1 MTIWTG
7 AEVMCDFLIENI
19 DIFKGK
25 KVLELGCGLGLVS
38 ILAYHL
44 GAKSVCITD
53 GDIDVMRNL
62 RFNIEE
68 SRADFGHRGDNK
80 LQISLPQLIWGKD
93 VDKFEE
99 AYGKF
104 DVIIAADCSYITKSI
119 IPMFETIN
127 KLLKPQTGRLLF
139 NHVSSSLTDMEYM
152 LESADKCSLDLV
164 SAKEYETGDEDG
176 VNFDRPKCVRVF
188 KLRGT

>member
-7 AEVMCDFLIENI
+7 AEVMCDFLIDHIE
-19 DIFKGK
+19 IFKGK
-25 KVLELGCGLGLVS
+25 KVLEVGCGLGLVS

-62 RFNIEE
+62 RLNIEA
-68 SRADFGHRGDNK
+68 SRADFRHRGENT
-80 LQISLPQLIWGKD
+80 LQISCPQLIWGKD
-93 VDKFEE
+93 VDKFQE

-119 IPMFETIN
+119 MPMFETIN
-127 KLLKPQTGRLLF
+127 RLLKPQTGRLLF

-152 LESADKCSLDLV
+152 LESADKCNLDFV
-164 SAKEYETGDEDG
+164 SAKDYESGDEDG
-176 VNFDRPKCVRVF
+176 VNFNRPKRVRVF
-188 KLRGT
+188 KLRA